1 MLKKQHLR
9 FLEINEIF
17 LWCETPKLVL
27 MKKNVLFFVLG
38 FFYKVKKENN
48 KERKT
53 TKTVFSFFVLFNFFS
68 FLRSKLTM
76 LILNVKKNQ
85 KE

>member
-1 MLKKQHLR
+1 MLLFQYLIKMLKKQHLR

-27 MKKNVLFFVLG
+27 MKENVLFFVLG

-53 TKTVFSFFVLFNFFS
+53 TKTVFSFFVLFNF
-68 FLRSKLTM
+68 
-76 LILNVKKNQ
+76 VKKNK
-85 KE
+85 KERIF

>member
-1 MLKKQHLR
+1 MLLFQYLTKMLKKQHLR

-27 MKKNVLFFVLG
+27 MKENVLFFVL
-38 FFYKVKKENN
+38 FNN

-53 TKTVFSFFVLFNFFS
+53 TKTVFSFFVLFN
-68 FLRSKLTM
+68 K
-76 LILNVKKNQ
+76 VKKN
-85 KE
+85 KK